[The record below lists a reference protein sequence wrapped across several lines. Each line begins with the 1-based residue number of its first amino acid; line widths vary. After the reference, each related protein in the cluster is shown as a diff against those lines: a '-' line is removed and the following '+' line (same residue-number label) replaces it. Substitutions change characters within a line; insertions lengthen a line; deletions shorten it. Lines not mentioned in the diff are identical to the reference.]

1 MNTLRWNREK
11 MLKAVEDKKQ
21 VNKALLAIY
30 QPGFISN
37 QDLKGKLK
45 DEFGRLGIKLSPKA
59 TLIENCT
66 LYNVEKASRKI
77 DGKLL
82 VAMNLAR

>member
-1 MNTLRWNREK
+1 M
-11 MLKAVEDKKQ
+11 
-21 VNKALLAIY
+21 
-30 QPGFISN
+30 
-37 QDLKGKLK
+37 KGKLK

-77 DGKLL
+77 DGKTVSGYELGKM
-82 VAMNLAR
+82 VFTIE

>member
-1 MNTLRWNREK
+1 MIKFSWLYK
-11 MLKAVEDKKQ
+11 
-21 VNKALLAIY
+21 
-30 QPGFISN
+30 PGFISN

-66 LYNVEKASRKI
+66 LYNVEKTSRKI
-77 DGKLL
+77 DEKTVSGYKLGR
-82 VAMNLAR
+82 MIFTFE

>member
-1 MNTLRWNREK
+1 MIKFSWLYK
-11 MLKAVEDKKQ
+11 
-21 VNKALLAIY
+21 
-30 QPGFISN
+30 PGFISN

-66 LYNVEKASRKI
+66 LYSVEKASRKI
-77 DGKLL
+77 DGKTVSGYELGK
-82 VAMNLAR
+82 MIFTFE